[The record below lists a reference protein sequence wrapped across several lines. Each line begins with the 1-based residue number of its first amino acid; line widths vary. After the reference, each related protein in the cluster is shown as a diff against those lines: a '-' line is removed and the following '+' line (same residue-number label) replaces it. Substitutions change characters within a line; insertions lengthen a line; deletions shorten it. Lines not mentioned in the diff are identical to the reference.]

1 MSPSCPIS
9 TRRVDTN
16 LVRVV
21 SFQVLLFT
29 LLFAVTQIKLFIFIM
44 LFDFIVRALRQES
57 YSLFAQT
64 GKLILK
70 QWKAVPKYSDE
81 APKRFALCL
90 GLAVTLMI
98 ILFSLLGFAKM
109 ATAIAFILMICAFLE
124 VLFDFCIGCK
134 LYYALQLCKVR
145 IYDRNFN

>member
-9 TRRVDTN
+9 NRRIDTN
-16 LVRVV
+16 LVRVI

-29 LLFAVTQIKLFIFIM
+29 LLFAVIQIKLFIFIM
-44 LFDFIVRALRQES
+44 FFDFIIRALRQER
-57 YSLFAQT
+57 YSLFTQM

-70 QWKAVPKYSDE
+70 QWKAIPKYSDE
-81 APKRFALCL
+81 APKRFALYL
-90 GLAVTLMI
+90 GLAITLI
-98 ILFSLLGFAKM
+98 ISLFSLLGFAKM
-109 ATAIAFILMICAFLE
+109 ATAIAFVLIICAFLE
-124 VLFDFCIGCK
+124 ALFDFCIGCK